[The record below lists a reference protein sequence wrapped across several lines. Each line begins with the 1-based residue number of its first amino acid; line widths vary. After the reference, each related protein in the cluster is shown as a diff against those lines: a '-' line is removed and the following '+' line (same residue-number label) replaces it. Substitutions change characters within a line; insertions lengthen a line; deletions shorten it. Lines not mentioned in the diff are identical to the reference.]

1 MPKIRLT
8 KNELK
13 TQKEALKRYVRYLPT
28 LILKKTQLIQEIKS
42 ITRTI
47 DAVDAE
53 IAALEKTTAEWADV
67 FAESVDLTNWLRVQ
81 EIKTG
86 VGNIAGIDIR
96 LFQDVVFEEL
106 PYDFFATPLWVDS
119 ALSIVKEQIAR
130 KIRIKILEE
139 QIETLKNELR
149 ITVQR
154 INLFE
159 KVKIPEAKENIRVI
173 QIFLGDAQ
181 TAEVVRGKIA
191 KSKIQKKR
199 EASAA

>member
-13 TQKEALKRYVRYLPT
+13 TQKEALKRFTRYLPT
-28 LILKKTQLIQEIKS
+28 LELKKTQLIQEIKS

-47 DAVDAE
+47 DAVEAE
-53 IAALEKTTAEWADV
+53 IATLEKNTTEWADV
-67 FAESVDLTNWLRVQ
+67 FAESVDLTSWLRIQ

-106 PYDFFATPLWVDS
+106 PYDFFTTPLWIDS
-119 ALSIVKEQIAR
+119 AMAVVKEQIAR

-159 KVKIPEAKENIRVI
+159 KVKIPEARENIRVI

>member
-13 TQKEALKRYVRYLPT
+13 TQKEALKRYRRYLPT
-28 LILKKTQLIQEIKS
+28 LVLKKTQLIQEIKS

-47 DAVDAE
+47 DTVEAE
-53 IAALEKTTAEWADV
+53 IAAAERITSEWADV
-67 FAESVDLTNWLRVQ
+67 FAESVDLTSWLRVQ

-96 LFQDVVFEEL
+96 LFQNVVFEEL
-106 PYDFFATPLWVDS
+106 PYDFFTTPLWVDS

-130 KIRIKILEE
+130 KIRIKILNE

>member
-13 TQKEALKRYVRYLPT
+13 TQKEALKRYRRYLPT
-28 LILKKTQLIQEIKS
+28 LVLKKTQLIQEIKS

-47 DAVDAE
+47 DTVEAE
-53 IAALEKTTAEWADV
+53 ITAAEKITSEWADV
-67 FAESVDLTNWLRVQ
+67 FAESVDLTSWLRVQ

-96 LFQDVVFEEL
+96 LFQNVIFEEL
-106 PYDFFATPLWVDS
+106 PYDFFTTPLWVDS

-130 KIRIKILEE
+130 KIRIKILNE

>member
-13 TQKEALKRYVRYLPT
+13 TQKEALKRYRRYLPT
-28 LILKKTQLIQEIKS
+28 LVLKKTQLIQEIKS

-47 DAVDAE
+47 DTVEAE
-53 IAALEKTTAEWADV
+53 IAAAEKITSEWADV
-67 FAESVDLTNWLRVQ
+67 FAESVDLTSWLRVQ

-96 LFQDVVFEEL
+96 LFQNVIFEEL
-106 PYDFFATPLWVDS
+106 PYDFFTTPLWVDS
-119 ALSIVKEQIAR
+119 ALGIVKEQIAR
-130 KIRIKILEE
+130 KIRIKILNE